1 MNLNNKTL
9 EKFRELINE
18 EIEYKSG
25 PKLVNFFNSYIS
37 DDIYARGFPPRW
49 IYSDKKLAEINNTL
63 HIEKCIKDLFNP
75 INFISNLESL
85 DNHIKE
91 FNQYLEFDG
100 YKINRDNKIIEIY
113 RLNQT
118 NSILQKNIN
127 FSESYIHEQWEKAIE
142 RKNNDP
148 EGAITIARTLVESVL
163 KYILSQQ
170 NISFGSSTDLSELYK
185 SVAISLNLAPE
196 QHQEGIFK
204 QILGG
209 ASAIVNGL
217 GQMRNKLSDSHGTD
231 GLNLKPKERHSELA
245 VNLAGSMAMFLFK
258 TFKENHEFSK

>member
-9 EKFRELINE
+9 EKLRELINE

-25 PKLVNFFNSYIS
+25 PKLVDFFNSYIS
-37 DDIYARGFPPRW
+37 DDIYERGFPSRW
-49 IYSDKKLAEINNTL
+49 MYSDMKLAEINNTL

-85 DNHIKE
+85 DNYIKD

-100 YKINRDNKIIEIY
+100 YKVNRDNKAIEIY
-113 RLNQT
+113 QLNQT
-118 NSILQKNIN
+118 NNILRKNIS

-142 RKNNDP
+142 RKSKDP
-148 EGAITIARTLVESVL
+148 EGAITIARTLTESVL

-170 NISFGSSTDLSELYK
+170 NISFSDSADLSELYK
-185 SVAISLNLAPE
+185 AVAKSLNLAPE

-209 ASAIVNGL
+209 SSAIVNGL
-217 GQMRNKLSDSHGTD
+217 GQMRNKLGDSHGTN

-245 VNLAGSMAMFLFK
+245 VNLAGTMAIFLFK
-258 TFKENHEFSK
+258 TYKENHEFSK